1 MDVEQTRR
9 VVDELYQA
17 FLRGDP
23 DGMLATFA
31 DDIEF
36 RFLGQIEATGIDA
49 ARRFIT
55 DAAGKLTD
63 LDFTI
68 LHTVID
74 GDRAAVTWSETART
88 AAGAEWVN
96 HGVDVIEV
104 RDGRVTSL
112 HENNDVRLVY
122 EHFGRPGNDPEGGGS
137 QQAGV

>member
-1 MDVEQTRR
+1 
-9 VVDELYQA
+9 VVDELYGA
-17 FLRGDP
+17 FLSGEPER
-23 DGMLATFA
+23 MVATFA

-36 RFLGQIEATGIDA
+36 RFLGQIEDVGIDA

-63 LDFTI
+63 LQFTI

-74 GDRAAVTWSETART
+74 GARAAITWSETART

-104 RDGRVTSL
+104 RDGRVSSL

-122 EHFGRPGNDPEGGGS
+122 EHFGPASRASDGGGS

>member
-1 MDVEQTRR
+1 MGIEETRR
-9 VVDELYQA
+9 VVDELYRA
-17 FLRGDP
+17 FLGGDP
-23 DGMLATFA
+23 EGMLMTFA

-36 RFLGQIEATGIDA
+36 RFLGQIKATGIHA
-49 ARRFIT
+49 ARRFLT

-68 LHTVID
+68 VHTVLD

-104 RDGRVTSL
+104 RGGRIISL
-112 HENNDVRLVY
+112 HENNDVRLVH
-122 EHFGRPGNDPEGGGS
+122 EHFGRPQNGSGGAGN

>member
-1 MDVEQTRR
+1 MDIEQTRR
-9 VVDELYQA
+9 VVDELYEA

-23 DGMLATFA
+23 EGMLATFA

-68 LHTVID
+68 LHTIID

-122 EHFGRPGNDPEGGGS
+122 EHFGRPANGPEGGGS
-137 QQAGV
+137 

>member
-1 MDVEQTRR
+1 MGSEETQR
-9 VVDELYQA
+9 VVDELYGA
-17 FLRGDP
+17 FVRGEP
-23 DGMLATFA
+23 EGMLATFA
-31 DDIEF
+31 DDIQF

-63 LDFTI
+63 LNFTI

-104 RDGRVTSL
+104 RDGRVSSL

-122 EHFGRPGNDPEGGGS
+122 EHLGLPGRAPEVGGS